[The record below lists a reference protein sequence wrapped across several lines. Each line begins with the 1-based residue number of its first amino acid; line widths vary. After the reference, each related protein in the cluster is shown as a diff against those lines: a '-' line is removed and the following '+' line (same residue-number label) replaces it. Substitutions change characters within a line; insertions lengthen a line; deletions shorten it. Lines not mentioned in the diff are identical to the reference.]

1 LNHRLILNYQARF
14 DRLTP
19 SKLVAELLGQL
30 DETGLNLPKDVELAK
45 A

>member
-1 LNHRLILNYQARF
+1 LILNYQARF
-14 DRLTP
+14 DHVTP
-19 SKLVAELLGQL
+19 AKLVTELLGRL